1 MSKLLWKRES
11 PRWEGQISVPLCPE
25 SYHDSEGLCLG
36 KGSVE
41 SFSCHSGWRG
51 QGRALQV
58 RVSARQALGRNL
70 RGIWAEIRNI
80 SVQCVCVWGGSS
92 NWKVASRRL

>member
-51 QGRALQV
+51 QECALQV
-58 RVSARQALGRNL
+58 RVSARQALGGNL

-80 SVQCVCVWGGSS
+80 SVQCVCVGG
-92 NWKVASRRL
+92 VL